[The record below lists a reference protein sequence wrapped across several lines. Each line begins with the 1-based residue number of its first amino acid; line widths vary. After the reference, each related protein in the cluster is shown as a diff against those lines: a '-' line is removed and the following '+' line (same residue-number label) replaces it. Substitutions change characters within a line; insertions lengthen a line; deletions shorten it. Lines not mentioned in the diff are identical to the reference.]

1 MKNNTV
7 DLYLYLPSKGNYQT
21 TADVAN
27 IANHITGV
35 VKAKQNQRVKQLMEV
50 EYNPDYVSSQSILAS
65 VRQAGNT
72 ASLVGM

>member
-50 EYNPDYVSSQSILAS
+50 EYNPDHVSSQSILAS

>member
-7 DLYLYLPSKGNYQT
+7 DLYLYLPSRGNHKT

-35 VKAKQNQRVKQLMEV
+35 IKAKQNQRVKQLMEV
-50 EYNPDYVSSQSILAS
+50 EYNPAHVSSQSILAS